1 YAHSLALEV
10 GHAANAVG
18 LLRAA
23 GQREQGEP
31 PGGGEPGNVGTM
43 GKGIERGV
51 KGGGG
56 VVHTAGIECLQ
67 GRAAASGVNQ
77 LDIQS
82 LIGEKSG
89 CAGGLVGCNAQQL
102 AAKGQFDGFF
112 RGGEAVAWYA
122 GN

>member
-1 YAHSLALEV
+1 
-10 GHAANAVG
+10 
-18 LLRAA
+18 
-23 GQREQGEP
+23 
-31 PGGGEPGNVGTM
+31 
-43 GKGIERGV
+43 ERGV

-56 VVHTAGIECLQ
+56 VVYTAGIECLQ

-89 CAGGLVGCNAQQL
+89 SAGGLVGCNAQQL
-102 AAKGQFDGFF
+102 AAKDQFDGFF

-122 GN
+122 GNSRCTGNGRHAFEYSPTAHATAGE